1 MEEKKK
7 EPKEEKGVS
16 TKKEKPA
23 GKKSVCLFK
32 RRGLV
37 LASAITAIGAGLAL
51 LMFAILCFSA
61 TDSLNSP
68 IGIMVGLVS
77 LFGAGALITFGVFN
91 LIHLYNGKFNPRALF
106 PVSAL
111 VTGGVSS
118 FVGIASI
125 CLANSAFFIAY
136 GILLILLS
144 VSVLALGTTSLL
156 HPRCLQGRER
166 IFEVLSCSLSL
177 AVIALRL
184 GAIIAVLAL
193 DLVVFVNDLVFLLAS
208 AATFVL
214 GLVLIVGPDRPSI
227 KKEQR
232 KAETLLAYE
241 ELFEKGVIDEKDFKA
256 KADEIRR

>member
-1 MEEKKK
+1 MEEKK
-7 EPKEEKGVS
+7 EPRKEKGVS
-16 TKKEKPA
+16 TKKEKPVVK
-23 GKKSVCLFK
+23 KKSVCLFK

-51 LMFAILCFSA
+51 IVFAFLCFSA

-106 PVSAL
+106 PVSAIAL
-111 VTGGVSS
+111 GGVSF

-125 CLANSAFFIAY
+125 CLADSVFFIAF
-136 GILLILLS
+136 GVLLILLS
-144 VSVLALGTTSLL
+144 VSVLALGIISFS

-166 IFEVLSCSLSL
+166 VFEVLSCSLSL

-184 GAIIAVLAL
+184 GAVIAVLAL
-193 DLVVFVNDLVFLLAS
+193 DLVMFVNDLVFLLAI
-208 AATFVL
+208 AATFIL
-214 GLVLIVGPDRPSI
+214 GLVLIVGPDRPSL

-241 ELFEKGVIDEKDFKA
+241 ELFEKGIIDEKDFKA